1 MEYPTTNL
9 IPFPAQDPNPPVPL
23 KEVLKGTRQYLQS
36 LLVMTPERAAR
47 LAKLKAALGI
57 PQSADLGTLT
67 IAFLDEALKQK
78 TECAKCQG
86 RRNYPC
92 KKVVFDETWQPTEI
106 PCPQQAAVRAA
117 AKAQKLMTSAR
128 IPARYRDIRAGKDFR
143 LTAGNRKAAC
153 VAESCISSNAGLY
166 VYGAAGVGK
175 TMLACVIANERARLG
190 KPSLFITVPDM
201 LEELR
206 DFVDADRRAAKI
218 KLLYETPCL
227 IIDDL
232 GAEKATAWAAEQ
244 LFRVFNARY
253 NAELQTIVTSNFAL
267 DQIETRL
274 PDYAGERVVRRIQ
287 ASCTPVFMER

>member
-1 MEYPTTNL
+1 
-9 IPFPAQDPNPPVPL
+9 
-23 KEVLKGTRQYLQS
+23 
-36 LLVMTPERAAR
+36 
-47 LAKLKAALGI
+47 
-57 PQSADLGTLT
+57 
-67 IAFLDEALKQK
+67 
-78 TECAKCQG
+78 
-86 RRNYPC
+86 
-92 KKVVFDETWQPTEI
+92 
-106 PCPQQAAVRAA
+106 
-117 AKAQKLMTSAR
+117 MTSAR